1 MGSRRPSHLNDALVA
16 NALAALILRGVCRS
30 PESETAMIRLLL
42 TGAYL
47 ALFLSS
53 SAAGAKMPAGVVA
66 DGISRPE
73 LIRVLTSHGMTVR
86 DATQDE
92 KDPWLKAKTPKGVE
106 FYVNMYK
113 CAGTGANGRR
123 CTNLQFLAQ
132 WERNKHT
139 TLETANTYNQRFVFG
154 RAYLSADGKTFMF
167 DYSINIE
174 DGVTARNLR
183 KQVDNWLRVLD
194 DVRSLSKV

>member
-1 MGSRRPSHLNDALVA
+1 
-16 NALAALILRGVCRS
+16 
-30 PESETAMIRLLL
+30 MIRFVLTGLCLALLL
-42 TGAYL
+42 A
-47 ALFLSS
+47 SS
-53 SAAGAKMPAGVVA
+53 PADAKAPAGVVA
-66 DGISRPE
+66 DGITRPE
-73 LIRVLTSHGMTVR
+73 LIKVLTAHGMTVR

-92 KDPWLKAKTPKGVE
+92 KDPWLTAKTPKGVE

-113 CAGTGANGRR
+113 CAGTGADRRR

-139 TLETANTYNQRFVFG
+139 TLETANIYNQRFVFG
-154 RAYLSADGKTFMF
+154 RAYVSEDGKTFMF